1 MRKRN
6 GASGSIERI
15 LTRKDGGLAPENAI
29 AYQVRWVDNAANQ
42 HTSYIVHM
50 LSGGTGMQF
59 VADTTTE
66 LYETLRPKWD
76 AALRK
81 LVVKGSARQE
91 MPLH

>member
-1 MRKRN
+1 
-6 GASGSIERI
+6 
-15 LTRKDGGLAPENAI
+15 
-29 AYQVRWVDNAANQ
+29 
-42 HTSYIVHM
+42 M

-76 AALRK
+76 AALRT